1 MPKRNAKWCF
11 AIVGLLLLIATLV
24 QAGEFNP
31 QLSVGDAAPA
41 WKDLPGTDGKTHS
54 LGDLKD
60 VPVVVVVFTCNSC
73 AVAQDYEARIVA
85 FAKKHAEQVAV
96 VAISVSKR
104 PEDGLVQMKELAA
117 EKEFPFQ
124 YLLDKSQQIGKAY
137 GAAYTPEFFVLAPE
151 RKVVY
156 MGGMD
161 DSSVATAVKV
171 NYLEPAV
178 AAALAGKKPE
188 IAETLARGCRI
199 RYQRERRER

>member
-1 MPKRNAKWCF
+1 MPERNAKWCF
-11 AIVGLLLLIATLV
+11 AIVGLLLLIASSV
-24 QAGEFNP
+24 QAGEFNS

-41 WKDLPGTDGKTHS
+41 WKDLPGTDGMTHS

-73 AVAQDYEARIVA
+73 AVAQDYEARILA
-85 FAKKHAEQVAV
+85 FAKQHAERVAV

-104 PEDGLVQMKELAA
+104 PEDGLRQMKELAE

-124 YLLDKSQQIGKAY
+124 YLLDESQQIGKAY
-137 GAAYTPEFFVLAPE
+137 GAAYTPEFFVLGPE
-151 RKVVY
+151 RKIVY

-161 DSSVATAVKV
+161 DSSVAAAVKV

-178 AAALAGKKPE
+178 EAALAGKQPE

-199 RYQRERRER
+199 RYVRERRER